1 VVERGDP
8 SPAAGASTVGVTRDD
23 ASVTTPALLNC
34 AVCGEPLPAR
44 ARFCSNCGAPV
55 ETTLGTDE
63 RKMITVVFADLV
75 DSTGLARRLD
85 PERAR
90 EVLGHFFDVASEELL
105 ALRGRPEKFIGD
117 AVMAV
122 FGLPTVHE
130 DDALRAVRAGLAIRG
145 RMRRL
150 AESLELPEP
159 IEVHVGIESG
169 EAATG
174 IGPAGQLLVTGP
186 MVNAAARLQ
195 DAAEPS
201 EVLVG
206 ETTFALTET
215 AVKYG
220 ARRDIPAKGF
230 DGDLVGFPVEGIS
243 TRSRRRTIPFV
254 GRGSE
259 LTILRETLARV
270 SGSGRPALV
279 TVVGEPGIG
288 KSRLADELVA
298 GLDEDVR
305 VARGLDQAF
314 SDTATFAPAAAIVG
328 DLAAID
334 ERDPPDVI
342 RRKLRDLVGLTS
354 DGHAADATVER
365 LSLLFGTAERR
376 QAAFVQAV
384 QTGTLELIDS
394 LARDRTLLL
403 VFEDAQTIRPA
414 MLDLIERLATAP
426 RKGRRRA
433 MVLALARPALLDERP
448 IWGSS
453 TVNAVTIRLDPL
465 TLEESLDLVR
475 QAAGGRIDDAEASQ
489 IAVRAGGNPFFIVE
503 TTGMLLPDATGAAAS
518 RGGIPPTVQAAV
530 SARLDHLPPRL
541 RELARRASAFFV
553 SFDLDELRVV
563 DPDVTRQEVGQL
575 EEAEIVVREEG
586 KRAVERWRVRHATVK
601 DVAYASLPKRER
613 VRLHELIAERL
624 MSTGHQSWAADHLEL
639 AARASLDLYPD
650 DRALPERAADA
661 LVAAGD
667 RARRRMEIRGA
678 IDYYE
683 RALGLSGPE
692 ERWGVREARA
702 LAGMGEAYYWL
713 GEYRLSTERS
723 ERAVELG
730 GALDDPFALALALR
744 FLGDIAINVDG
755 DLDRAEELLD
765 RSLEAAERMNEPW
778 AIARTLL
785 FAGWVPWN
793 RGDRARGA
801 DRRKEY
807 DDAEHIWRRALAVAD
822 PDDGWARVRALNS
835 LSIGRDSRGDLD
847 EALRLS
853 NEATA
858 LAERIGDQFSIAIT
872 SVQRGRVLEDL
883 GRFEDALP
891 CVERG
896 IAIFDDLGAR
906 WELADATAERGDIRR
921 ELGDLDGSE
930 EDLTKAVRIT
940 EELGDRQLA
949 GWLWRSLAKVSE
961 RRGNEPEAG
970 ERMRRSREAQEWLA
984 RAERV
989 GAPRS

>member
-1 VVERGDP
+1 
-8 SPAAGASTVGVTRDD
+8 
-23 ASVTTPALLNC
+23 VTTRPRIC
-34 AVCGEPLPAR
+34 AVCGEPLPER

-63 RKMITVVFADLV
+63 RKMVTVVFADLV

-90 EVLGHFFDVASEELL
+90 DVLGHFFDVASEELL

-130 DDALRAVRAGLAIRG
+130 DDALRAVRAGMAIRG
-145 RMRRL
+145 RLHRIS
-150 AESLELPEP
+150 ESLDLPEP

-174 IGPAGQLLVTGP
+174 IGPAGQLLITGP
-186 MVNAAARLQ
+186 VVNAAARLQ
-195 DAAEPS
+195 DAADPG

-215 AVKYG
+215 AVTYG
-220 ARRDIPAKGF
+220 PRRDIAAKGF
-230 DGDLVGFPVEGIS
+230 DGDLAGFPVEGIS

-254 GRGSE
+254 GRASE
-259 LTILRETLARV
+259 LTILRETLSRV

-298 GLDEDVR
+298 GLGEDVR
-305 VARGLDQAF
+305 VARGLDREF

-328 DLAAID
+328 DLAGID
-334 ERDPPDVI
+334 DRDQPDVV
-342 RRKLRDLVGLTS
+342 RRKLRDLVGTAS
-354 DGHAADATVER
+354 SGDAQATVER
-365 LSLLFGTAERR
+365 LSLLFGTAERQ

-384 QTGTLELIDS
+384 QTGTLALIDT
-394 LARDRTLLL
+394 LAGAQTLLL
-403 VFEDAQTIRPA
+403 VFEDAHTLRPA

-426 RKGRRRA
+426 RAGRRRA
-433 MVLALARPALLDERP
+433 MILALARPELLDERP

-465 TLEESLDLVR
+465 TMEESIDLVQ

-489 IAVRAGGNPFFIVE
+489 IAARAGGNPFFIVE
-503 TTGMLLPDATGAAAS
+503 TTGMFLPDASGSAPSA
-518 RGGIPPTVQAAV
+518 RGVIPPTVQAAV
-530 SARLDHLPPRL
+530 SARLDALPPRL
-541 RELARRASAFFV
+541 RDLARRASVFFV
-553 SFDLDELRVV
+553 SFDLDELEVI
-563 DPDVTRQEVGQL
+563 DPDATRDEVRQL
-575 EEAEIVVREEG
+575 EDAEIVVREEG
-586 KRAVERWRVRHATVK
+586 MRAVERWRVRHATVK

-613 VRLHELIAERL
+613 VRLHELVAERL
-624 MSTGHQSWAADHLEL
+624 LSTGHPSWAADHLEL
-639 AARASLDLYPD
+639 AATASLDLYPD
-650 DRALPERAADA
+650 DRMVPERAADA
-661 LVAAGD
+661 LAAAGD
-667 RARRRMEIRGA
+667 RARRRMEIRSA
-678 IDYYE
+678 INYYE
-683 RALGLSGPE
+683 RALALSGPE
-692 ERWGVREARA
+692 DRWGVREARA

-713 GEYRLSTERS
+713 GEYGLSTERA

-730 GALDDPFALALALR
+730 AALDDPFALALALR
-744 FLGDIAINVDG
+744 FLGDIAINVHG
-755 DLDRAEELLD
+755 DLDHAEELLA

-793 RGDRARGA
+793 RGDLSRGNE
-801 DRRKEY
+801 RRREY
-807 DDAEHIWRRALAVAD
+807 DEAEQIWRRALAIAD
-822 PDDGWARVRALNS
+822 PNDGWARVRALNS

-853 NEATA
+853 EEATA

-872 SVQRGRVLEDL
+872 SVQRARVLEDL
-883 GRFEDALP
+883 KRHEEALP

-896 IAIFDDLGAR
+896 MAIFEDLGAR

-961 RRGNEPEAG
+961 RRGNDREAV
-970 ERMRRSREAQEWLA
+970 ERRRRSREAQEWLNQA
-984 RAERV
+984 RADRV
-989 GAPRS
+989 AAPRS